1 MSEEDRSQNGFVS
14 VRRNFVVRAQQLLP
28 MSKICCKM
36 DYVEALEYEMRHLHD
51 ELAEIYDQLAYL
63 EASFGE
69 LDFGCTITEGE
80 LVWRNQLWA
89 KHRELEEEQST
100 TLRRIEILTAEIAEE
115 RFKRDVWAPLMR
127 EIVETGGRVP
137 SRQELAVTVW
147 YAQREAKLSRQ
158 REQKRAG
165 ERQVQRLRSPGTL
178 TVAGIRHAAQMER
191 QRVAEGRW

>member
-1 MSEEDRSQNGFVS
+1 
-14 VRRNFVVRAQQLLP
+14 

-80 LVWRNQLWA
+80 LAWRNQLWA

-127 EIVETGGRVP
+127 EIVENGGRVP
-137 SRQELAVTVW
+137 SRKESAVTVW
-147 YAQREAKLSRQ
+147 YAQREEKLRRQ
-158 REQKRAG
+158 REQLRARDGGGVG

-178 TVAGIRHAAQMER
+178 AVAGIRHAAQMER
-191 QRVAEGRW
+191 QRVAEGRGEAW